1 MPLRKSSEQSD
12 PNRFIVERGG
22 TFHYKRRVPASV
34 ADADDRAPHVRVT
47 LKTRDLA
54 LARHKR
60 DALEAADDAF
70 WASLLNG
77 DGKDLAKLRHSEAV
91 KRSEA
96 MGFAYRSIDTV
107 GPARLGDLLNRLDA
121 VADDRTPRA
130 TSRAVLGLVD
140 PPRITLTEGFTFYL
154 EEIAPSIIAGKSD
167 EQRRQWTK
175 VMRRAIN
182 NFRDING
189 EIAMDDIAREHAIK
203 VYDLWRRRI
212 APTEAG
218 VRQSHSPSSGN
229 RDLSSM
235 RGFYRDY
242 WRRLGQR
249 DRPNPFDDLS
259 FSERQRRQK
268 RPPFPTEWIRDR
280 LLAKGALASFN
291 DEARGAMLAMVE
303 TGMRPSEVV
312 NLKAEHIVLN
322 HKVPHVLVEPRD
334 DPEDPREV
342 KSNAAV
348 RMIPL
353 LGVSL
358 AAFKKFPTGFDR
370 YRDKSSSLS
379 AIVNKQLRKLGLM
392 PTPRHVLYSLR
403 HSFEDRMKDGAVD
416 AELRKILM
424 GHALDRP
431 EYGTG
436 GSLELRRK
444 ALAAITLRFDVKSV

>member
-1 MPLRKSSEQSD
+1 MPLRKSSEQLD
-12 PNRFIVERGG
+12 PDRFIVERGG

-34 ADADDRAPHVRVT
+34 ADADNRAPHVRVT
-47 LKTRDLA
+47 LKTRDRA
-54 LARHKR
+54 LARQKR

-77 DGKDLAKLRHSEAV
+77 DGMELAKLRHHEAV

-96 MGFAYRSIDTV
+96 MGFAYRPIETA
-107 GPARLGDLLNRLDA
+107 GPARLGDLLNRLEA

-130 TSRAVLGLVD
+130 TSRAVLGLIEA
-140 PPRITLTEGFTFYL
+140 PRVTLTKGFEFYL
-154 EEIAPSIIAGKSD
+154 QEIAPSIIAGKSE

-175 VMRRAIN
+175 VMRRAVN
-182 NFRDING
+182 NFRDLNG
-189 EIAMDDIAREHAIK
+189 EVAMDDIAREHALK
-203 VYDLWRRRI
+203 VYDLWRKRI
-212 APTEAG
+212 APTEDGA
-218 VRQSHSPSSGN
+218 RQTHSPSSGN

-235 RGFYRDY
+235 RSFYRDY
-242 WRRLGQR
+242 WRHLGQR

-259 FSERQRRQK
+259 FTERQRRQK
-268 RPPFPTEWIRDR
+268 RPPFPTEWIREKI
-280 LLAKGALASFN
+280 LAKGALASLN
-291 DEARGAMLAMVE
+291 DEARGAILAMVE

-312 NLKAEHIVLN
+312 NLRANHILLK

-334 DPEDPREV
+334 DPDDPREV

-358 AAFKKFPTGFDR
+358 AVFKKFPNGFDR

-379 AIVNKQLRKLGLM
+379 ALVNKQLRKLSLM
-392 PTPRHVLYSLR
+392 PSPRHVLYSLR
-403 HSFEDRMKDGAVD
+403 HSFEDRMKDGKVD
-416 AELRKILM
+416 AELRKIIM

-444 ALAAITLRFDVKSV
+444 ALAAITLPFDEKSV